1 MRMRMRMYIY
11 TSFKMGTVSS
21 EAEKHI
27 LMKDQAFLLAEV
39 AQYQHLHK
47 ISQDIG
53 WRKLWDHT
61 LDHGLHVVKA
71 YHKTSDNL
79 PMTCNEISPLC
90 DINVP
95 DQDIYTRAFCG
106 GAH

>member
-1 MRMRMRMYIY
+1 
-11 TSFKMGTVSS
+11 MGTVSS

-90 DINVP
+90 DTNVP